1 MDKINSEC
9 IFGEV
14 KKLEDIGTFI
24 NEALY
29 EFKKTNIT
37 PITKVL
43 IEIDEMFNGEIEPY
57 IMGFEIKVINVD
69 LHNDFKVVGKNE

>member
-14 KKLEDIGTFI
+14 EKLEYIGTFI

-29 EFKKTNIT
+29 EFKKSNVT

-43 IEIDEMFNGEIEPY
+43 VQIDEIFDGEIEPY

-69 LHNDFKVVGKNE
+69 LHNEFYKI